1 MSKIAVSPI
10 CAIVVKINIESRL
23 PRNRMA
29 DDLETWGA
37 VLMAQALP
45 DLLK

>member
-1 MSKIAVSPI
+1 MRKIFVTPI
-10 CAIVVKINIESRL
+10 CAIVVKKNIESRL

-29 DDLETWGA
+29 DDLETWYA
-37 VLMAQALP
+37 VLMAQALS